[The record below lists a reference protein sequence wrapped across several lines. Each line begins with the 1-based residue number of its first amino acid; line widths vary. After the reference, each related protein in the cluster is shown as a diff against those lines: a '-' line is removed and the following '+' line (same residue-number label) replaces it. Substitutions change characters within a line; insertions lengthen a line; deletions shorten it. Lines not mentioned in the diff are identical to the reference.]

1 MLVKYDEQL
10 VLSVG
15 QIKFALSA
23 MKNEVYKNPEF
34 FEFGIL
40 LDSIIKLLCRY
51 ETISRE
57 TLLNLDILGDR
68 VDIQLKNNLLYLHNE
83 LANQDINI
91 NFNNSKF

>member
-10 VLSVG
+10 VLSVR
-15 QIKFALSA
+15 QIKSVLNG

-34 FEFGIL
+34 YEFGIL

-68 VDIQLKNNLLYLHNE
+68 VDIQFKNNLLYLHNV

-91 NFNNSKF
+91 KINGLKF